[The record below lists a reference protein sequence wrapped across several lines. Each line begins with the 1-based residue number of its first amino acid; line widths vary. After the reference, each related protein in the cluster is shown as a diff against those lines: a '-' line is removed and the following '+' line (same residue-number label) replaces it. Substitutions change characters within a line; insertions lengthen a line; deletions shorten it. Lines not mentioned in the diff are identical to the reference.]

1 MQKTREGLVPAVF
14 VARGK
19 ANMLRTAA
27 LLSAVASVTAFAP
40 RVPRAIARTALNA
53 AEEEDAPAF
62 LANAEVVILH
72 RSKSSLA
79 AVAYELAAALEGL
92 DSVGVGVATD
102 GDGDD
107 AAALRAV
114 EGVRTVTPADGLS
127 GYDDALAKLFA
138 QGDSSRRRIL
148 VDASST
154 TAEAAADRAQAAKNL
169 NVDAFCVVGDA
180 LTADDGAGTRGLLD
194 SAMPVLAPG
203 LETAV
208 KTVAPDFPGGASVVR
223 CEVVLGARGADESYA
238 QGNHPLVYFFDRFAR
253 NRMAP
258 VPGPGPRAGGPTML
272 VGAARAADV
281 AKLVEAVLA
290 TKTSSVV
297 TAGPV
302 RPHDLAPAT
311 YTQLARA
318 CAFACGVD
326 RARLPLYAPG
336 NGWRERVGVP
346 LADAPRR
353 EPGRRYNSVD
363 TDEALRLPEAH
374 QQRRGRSLISD
385 GARALRGSG
394 RLLRRMAAH
403 QPGRRGGRR
412 RVLRGRRGPRQG
424 RRFLAGLARLHA
436 RRQVPRAPR
445 AAGGEVIT
453 SIVIV
458 AFEVRLPGPHHAIAA
473 ARALEVVD
481 PPRERIE
488 RHAALRGD
496 LGQRAEHVRELQDG
510 PRPVGHLLR
519 GPVDVEPAAA
529 DEVGREGVELRGLL
543 AALAHGFMLCLPL
556 AGACVFRDARL
567 KKARACCSVRADVR
581 AGAVE
586 QVRYAIQVRRWLY
599 RPF

>member
-1 MQKTREGLVPAVF
+1 VPAVF

-92 DSVGVGVATD
+92 ESVGVGVATA
-102 GDGDD
+102 GDADD

-238 QGNHPLVYFFDRFAR
+238 QGNHPLAYFFDRFAR

-336 NGWRERVGVP
+336 NGWRERVGFP
-346 LADAPRR
+346 LADAPRHLDASTTAAAFPALPAVPDASR
-353 EPGRRYNSVD
+353 DAAIIASTPTKRYGSRKLTSNAEAEALSRTEHVLFAAVGDCYAAWRRINPDAAEGDGASFAE
-363 TDEALRLPEAH
+363 DEALVKD
-374 QQRRGRSLISD
+374 GDSL
-385 GARALRGSG
+385 LGSLVFT
-394 RLLRRMAAH
+394 RDAKYHEPL
-403 QPGRRGGRR
+403 
-412 RVLRGRRGPRQG
+412 GPR
-424 RRFLAGLARLHA
+424 
-436 RRQVPRAPR
+436 
-445 AAGGEVIT
+445 
-453 SIVIV
+453 V
-458 AFEVRLPGPHHAIAA
+458 A
-473 ARALEVVD
+473 
-481 PPRERIE
+481 
-488 RHAALRGD
+488 
-496 LGQRAEHVRELQDG
+496 
-510 PRPVGHLLR
+510 
-519 GPVDVEPAAA
+519 
-529 DEVGREGVELRGLL
+529 
-543 AALAHGFMLCLPL
+543 
-556 AGACVFRDARL
+556 
-567 KKARACCSVRADVR
+567 K
-581 AGAVE
+581 
-586 QVRYAIQVRRWLY
+586 
-599 RPF
+599 